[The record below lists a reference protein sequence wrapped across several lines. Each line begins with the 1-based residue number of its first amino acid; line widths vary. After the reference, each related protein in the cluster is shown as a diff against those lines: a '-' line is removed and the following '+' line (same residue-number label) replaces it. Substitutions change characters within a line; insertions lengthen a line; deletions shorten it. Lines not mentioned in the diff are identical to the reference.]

1 MTRRALTAG
10 LVALMSL
17 VAFEYMA
24 VAIAMPVV
32 AEELGGLELYGLAFS
47 GAMAAS
53 VVGTVLGGRWADLR
67 GPKAPLWTGVA
78 GFAAGLAVAGLA
90 PSMEVLIAGRF
101 VQGFGGALVS
111 VALYVL
117 VARVYPE
124 ELHPRIFS
132 LFATAWVVPSMV
144 GPAIVGVLTDA
155 LGWRSV
161 FLLVPFL
168 TVAAGL
174 LLLRG
179 LAGQPVSGGQRAPA
193 PGLPAK
199 IAWAAVTAVGAALMQ
214 YGSTDGRL
222 PLLIAGLV
230 VLAVALPRLLPAGT
244 LRAARGLPSVVGLRG
259 LAAGAFF
266 AAEVMV
272 PLMLREEREL
282 STTAAG
288 LVLTGGALSWSF
300 ASWLQGREVF
310 GQRTNLRLGSAMIAL
325 GIVVM
330 GAVTIPSVP
339 LAVAYPAWI
348 VTGFGIGL
356 IYPTLSVLT
365 LELSAPGEQGENSSA
380 LQVGE
385 SVFSVVSVAVTGALF
400 LSAGREYW
408 VVFAATLV
416 MAVAGLAVAPRA
428 FGGREAT
435 GTPGDGGTGEASQA
449 GQVSAGQA
457 DAGQVGQA
465 GAPAGQSSAAGPA

>member
-1 MTRRALTAG
+1 MTRKALTAG
-10 LVALMSL
+10 LVAMMSL
-17 VAFEYMA
+17 VALEYMA
-24 VAIAMPVV
+24 VATAMPVV
-32 AEELGGLELYGLAFS
+32 AEELGGVELYGLAFS

-67 GPKAPLWTGVA
+67 GPRAPLWTGVA

-111 VALYVL
+111 VALYVV

-124 ELHPRIFS
+124 SLHPKVFS

-144 GPAIVGVLTDA
+144 GPAVVGVVTDT
-155 LGWRSV
+155 LGWRWV
-161 FLLVPFL
+161 FLLVPVL

-174 LLLRG
+174 VLLRG

-193 PGLPAK
+193 PGLAAK
-199 IAWAAVTAVGAALMQ
+199 VAWAAVTAVGAGLMQ
-214 YGSTDGRL
+214 YGSGGTGEGGGSWRWI
-222 PLLIAGLV
+222 LLAAGLA

-272 PLMLREEREL
+272 PLMLREQRGL

-310 GQRTNLRLGSAMIAL
+310 GQRTNLRLGAGMIAL
-325 GIVVM
+325 GVLVM
-330 GAVTIPSVP
+330 GAVTVP
-339 LAVAYPAWI
+339 AVPVAVAYPAWI

-356 IYPTLSVLT
+356 VYPTLSVLT

-400 LSAGREYW
+400 AAAGSGYW
-408 VVFAATLV
+408 AVFAATLA
-416 MAVAGLAVAPRA
+416 MALAGLAIAPRA
-428 FGGREAT
+428 FRAKAS
-435 GTPGDGGTGEASQA
+435 GTGP
-449 GQVSAGQA
+449 
-457 DAGQVGQA
+457 A
-465 GAPAGQSSAAGPA
+465 GAAEPVAGEVSRSG